1 MVTGGEV
8 GRAGGGPARGGAKG
22 WVWEARAE
30 ARKVAGSS
38 VLGKRGPNWWFPE
51 WPASGGARDGRR
63 PCWARARNWALP
75 FIGPE
80 GGGGR
85 ARGELGASLL
95 GKGRPG
101 EARTAV
107 AARPAMVV
115 TVAGHGA
122 GRACGEL
129 GSCQGRPGSSK
140 PGARGWFWAE
150 ARRVGRPGGV
160 CAGVRRRRG
169 RGAGRTEVGEDGRG
183 SFVNKSKFQNPVL

>member
-1 MVTGGEV
+1 MVHLILAMWKRRVEFHGAAVLGGEV

-63 PCWARARNWALP
+63 PSWVRARGWALP

-85 ARGELGASLL
+85 ARGELSGEGSPGGARS
-95 GKGRPG
+95 G
-101 EARTAV
+101 ARQ
-107 AARPAMVV
+107 RPAMAIA
-115 TVAGHGA
+115 VASRGCGGA
-122 GRACGEL
+122 RVEL
-129 GSCQGRPGSSK
+129 GCCQGRPVSSK

-150 ARRVGRPGGV
+150 ARRVGGQVAG
-160 CAGVRRRRG
+160 AGVR
-169 RGAGRTEVGEDGRG
+169 TP
-183 SFVNKSKFQNPVL
+183 S

>member
-1 MVTGGEV
+1 LAMWKRRVEFHGAAVLGGEV

-63 PCWARARNWALP
+63 PCWARARGWALP

-85 ARGELGASLL
+85 AEEGA
-95 GKGRPG
+95 
-101 EARTAV
+101 A
-107 AARPAMVV
+107 
-115 TVAGHGA
+115 GA
-122 GRACGEL
+122 GRE
-129 GSCQGRPGSSK
+129 
-140 PGARGWFWAE
+140 ARG
-150 ARRVGRPGGV
+150 GRGLGAWHGGHPRG
-160 CAGVRRRRG
+160 ARRRG
-169 RGAGRTEVGEDGRG
+169 KGGVASSGAPEKVGWGNTRGAGAVLGGGATRGAARWPAPAYGVAVGTVQG
-183 SFVNKSKFQNPVL
+183 SWR

>member
-1 MVTGGEV
+1 MWKRRVEFHGAAVLGGEV

-63 PCWARARNWALP
+63 PCWARARGWALP

-85 ARGELGASLL
+85 ARGELSGEGSPGGARS
-95 GKGRPG
+95 
-101 EARTAV
+101 
-107 AARPAMVV
+107 
-115 TVAGHGA
+115 
-122 GRACGEL
+122 
-129 GSCQGRPGSSK
+129 
-140 PGARGWFWAE
+140 GARGWFWAE
-150 ARRVGRPGGV
+150 ARRVAVQVAPAAYGV
-160 CAGVRRRRG
+160 A
-169 RGAGRTEVGEDGRG
+169 VGTVQG
-183 SFVNKSKFQNPVL
+183 S

>member
-1 MVTGGEV
+1 MVHLILAMWKRRVVFHGAAVLGGEV

-63 PCWARARNWALP
+63 PSWVRARGWALP

-85 ARGELGASLL
+85 ARGELSGEGSPGGARS
-95 GKGRPG
+95 G
-101 EARTAV
+101 ARQ
-107 AARPAMVV
+107 RPAMAIA
-115 TVAGHGA
+115 VASRGCGGA
-122 GRACGEL
+122 RVEL
-129 GSCQGRPGSSK
+129 GC
-140 PGARGWFWAE
+140 
-150 ARRVGRPGGV
+150 
-160 CAGVRRRRG
+160 C
-169 RGAGRTEVGEDGRG
+169 
-183 SFVNKSKFQNPVL
+183 

>member
-1 MVTGGEV
+1 MAMWKRRVEFHGAAVLGGEV

-63 PCWARARNWALP
+63 PCWARARGWALP

-85 ARGELGASLL
+85 ARGELSGEGSPGGARS
-95 GKGRPG
+95 G
-101 EARTAV
+101 ARQ
-107 AARPAMVV
+107 RPAMA
-115 TVAGHGA
+115 VAVASGGT
-122 GRACGEL
+122 GRARGEL
-129 GSCQGRPGSSK
+129 GCCQGRPGSSK
-140 PGARGWFWAE
+140 PGARERFVAG
-150 ARRVGRPGGV
+150 ARRVGGHVAG
-160 CAGVRRRRG
+160 AGVR
-169 RGAGRTEVGEDGRG
+169 TP
-183 SFVNKSKFQNPVL
+183 S